1 VSQSCFLAERYRPFE
16 ADDFSRQDLLILAD
30 GSFLCGRVRLFIMRT
45 QLKKADASSLKQ
57 AAALIRLGQPV
68 GFPTETVYGLG
79 ANALDKHAVKRI
91 FAAKGRPADNPL
103 IVHVTSLADV
113 KRLVVEVSPL
123 ARKLM
128 KRYWPGPLTLVMRK
142 KNIVPDVVTAGLDTV
157 AVRMPSHPVARK
169 LIKAAGVPIAAPSAN
184 RSGRPSPTTAA
195 HVLADLDGR
204 IPLIIDGGPCEVG
217 IESTV
222 LDVTSR
228 VPVLLRPGGI
238 TLPQLRKT
246 VGRVSVHRGVLRKVK
261 GRQAARSPGLK
272 HRHYAPN
279 ARMVIVTRARLDSF
293 VRRLCKGVGNLGK
306 KRVGVIVFG
315 GAAPFAETVIVKD
328 VSRNPEDAG
337 RGLFAALRFF
347 DEQHVDVIVAQDCPR
362 SDDWLGVRNRLLRAA
377 GFTKA

>member
-1 VSQSCFLAERYRPFE
+1 
-16 ADDFSRQDLLILAD
+16 
-30 GSFLCGRVRLFIMRT
+30 MRT

-79 ANALDKHAVKRI
+79 ANALDQHAVRRI

-113 KRLVVEVSPL
+113 KRLVVEAPPA

-142 KNIVPDVVTAGLDTV
+142 KKIVPDVVTAGLDTV
-157 AVRMPSHPVARK
+157 AVRMPSHPTAIK

-184 RSGRPSPTTAA
+184 RSGKPSPTTAA

-204 IPLIIDGGPCEVG
+204 IPLIIDGGACEVG

-222 LDVTSR
+222 LDVTGK

-238 TLPQLRKT
+238 TLPQLRST
-246 VGRVSVHRGVLRKVK
+246 VGRVSVHRGVLRAVK
-261 GRQAARSPGLK
+261 GKHAARSPGLK
-272 HRHYAPN
+272 HRHYAPF
-279 ARMVIVTRARLDSF
+279 ARMVIVQRTKLDGF
-293 VRRLCKGVGNLGK
+293 VRRLAPGSGRLGK
-306 KRVGVIVFG
+306 KRIGVIVFG
-315 GAAPFAETVIVKD
+315 SAAPFLDNVIVSD
-328 VSRNPEDAG
+328 VGRNPEEAG
-337 RGLFAALRFF
+337 RGLFAALRLF

-362 SDDWLGVRNRLLRAA
+362 ADEWLGVRNRLLRAA
-377 GFTKA
+377 GFKRA